1 MAFVP
6 QARPVS
12 GERLHEMLR
21 RKLAAYKVPVEF
33 LSWPEAGPAGEKS
46 NRPLCAAQLVK
57 QGANR
62 PR

>member
-1 MAFVP
+1 M
-6 QARPVS
+6 
-12 GERLHEMLR
+12 HEMLR